1 MIFTDGDPGPEIRR
15 KLNEMVG
22 IWEQALEEA
31 QGPQGW
37 SPSLSIVADSERR
50 VVRVTDWIGGEGTK
64 PTITG
69 YLGATGIVSN
79 IANAVD
85 VRGSTGPAGPKGD
98 TGDTGP
104 KGDTGDVGPK
114 GDTGDVGPANT
125 LTIGTVSDGAAPSA
139 TIIGAAPNQT
149 LNLVLS
155 KGDPGS
161 DGADGADGEAATITV
176 GTVTTG
182 SPGTAASIT
191 NSGTTSAAVLDF
203 VIPKGAP
210 GAGSGD
216 VMGPA
221 SSTNNHVA
229 LFDGTSGKLLKD
241 GGALGTATTSAD
253 GLMSAGDKSK
263 LDGIAAGATA
273 NSADA
278 HLKDRA
284 NHIGEQA
291 ISTVTG
297 LQTALDGKQP
307 ADADLTAIA
316 ALAGTSGLLK
326 KTAADTWTLDTAAY
340 TTNTGTV
347 TSVGVSVP
355 TGLSVTGSPVTASGT
370 IAISYSAGYSIPTTA
385 KQTNWDSAYGWGNHA
400 SAGYST
406 LALGTAAGAALAAS
420 GAAGSATTAAKSDHV
435 HPFPTATNVG
445 AVAASGGAASG
456 LTLND
461 GYTEE
466 VFAVTG
472 PTPALSPTNGSI
484 QTWTLTG
491 NATPTAGT
499 WASGQSMTLMV
510 DDGSAYTINWASM
523 SITWKTGGGTAPTL
537 LTTGYT
543 VIELVKVGTT
553 IYGWLAGDA

>member
-98 TGDTGP
+98 TGDIGP
-104 KGDTGDVGPK
+104 KGDTGDVGSK

-125 LTIGTVSDGAAPSA
+125 LTIGTVSDGVVPSA
-139 TIIGAAPNQT
+139 TITGVAPNQT

-161 DGADGADGEAATITV
+161 DGADGEAATITV

-203 VIPKGAP
+203 VIPKGDP

-216 VMGPA
+216 VVGPA

-229 LFDGTSGKLLKD
+229 LFDGTTGKLLKD
-241 GGALGTATTSAD
+241 GGALGTASAQNSEFFATSVQGLKADSAVQPADLSTVATTGNYNDLSNKPVIPAAQQQTD
-253 GLMSAGDKSK
+253 WDAISGITAIANKPAV
-263 LDGIAAGATA
+263 IAAGVDAAAARAAIGAGTSSLTLGTTA
-273 NSADA
+273 
-278 HLKDRA
+278 
-284 NHIGEQA
+284 G
-291 ISTVTG
+291 T
-297 LQTALDGKQP
+297 
-307 ADADLTAIA
+307 
-316 ALAGTSGLLK
+316 ALAGNTAFQTPLVSGTSIKTVNSTSLLGSGDIVTGDVTLTDTQTLTN
-326 KTAADTWTLDTAAY
+326 KTLSSAVHTGTIDQTGSARSNIVAMGASAIDCSAGNYFTKTISGNTTLTITNVPSSRAY
-340 TTNTGTV
+340 AFTLELTHTSGTV
-347 TSVGVSVP
+347 TWPASVKW
-355 TGLSVTGSPVTASGT
+355 
-370 IAISYSAGYSIPTTA
+370 AG
-385 KQTNWDSAYGWGNHA
+385 D
-400 SAGYST
+400 
-406 LALGTAAGAALAAS
+406 
-420 GAAGSATTAAKSDHV
+420 
-435 HPFPTATNVG
+435 
-445 AVAASGGAASG
+445 
-456 LTLND
+456 
-461 GYTEE
+461 
-466 VFAVTG
+466 
-472 PTPALSPTNGSI
+472 
-484 QTWTLTG
+484 
-491 NATPTAGT
+491 
-499 WASGQSMTLMV
+499 
-510 DDGSAYTINWASM
+510 
-523 SITWKTGGGTAPTL
+523 TAPTL
-537 LTTGYT
+537 STGKTHLFTLVTDDSGSRWRGVANVNYT
-543 VIELVKVGTT
+543 N
-553 IYGWLAGDA
+553 